1 MLICVFP
8 LSMLFFFILFNILTL
23 HDSKKYVIDNK
34 TTTSPKPVVP
44 GKHIKPHVITLLS
57 LTLLTNTNFTVL
69 NVITLLSLTLLTL
82 TL

>member
-1 MLICVFP
+1 MLNGVFP

-34 TTTSPKPVVP
+34 TAISPKPVFP
-44 GKHIKPHVITLLS
+44 GKHIYQPVITLLS
-57 LTLLTNTNFTVL
+57 LTLLFNTNFTVL